1 MTILL
6 DPINRKPIYDRSPF
20 LIRDMIWLSGS
31 EGPHCVRDGRQG
43 DNQPTVND
51 NRIAMDKERKT
62 RATDPFILSRT
73 NPPGT
78 SSSYQS
84 TTLFGHFPS
93 NQSTNGFPT
102 RGITS
107 DGCPIFECRLF
118 PSALFKPVIKEPKRN
133 CISRATG
140 QNISSRAP
148 NDQTPTMKNSLN
160 FGWGS
165 QSRRGRVFHSPLARS
180 FESRDEMERNHGHE
194 HQWWA
199 EIMGFRQRLIACL
212 LSVGFFY
219 HCFSLSSPS
228 RVSLSIPPLRH
239 E

>member
-6 DPINRKPIYDRSPF
+6 DPINRKPIYERSPF

-118 PSALFKPVIKEPKRN
+118 SSALFSP
-133 CISRATG
+133 
-140 QNISSRAP
+140 SSRSQKEIAFRELPAKIFRLAP
-148 NDQTPTMKNSLN
+148 QMIKPQQWKTHWISAGAVNQGAEEFFTPPSHDLLNPEMKWSGITATSINDGP
-160 FGWGS
+160 
-165 QSRRGRVFHSPLARS
+165 R
-180 FESRDEMERNHGHE
+180 
-194 HQWWA
+194 
-199 EIMGFRQRLIACL
+199 
-212 LSVGFFY
+212 
-219 HCFSLSSPS
+219 
-228 RVSLSIPPLRH
+228 
-239 E
+239 

>member
-6 DPINRKPIYDRSPF
+6 DPINRKPIYERSPF

-84 TTLFGHFPS
+84 TLFDHFPS

-118 PSALFKPVIKEPKRN
+118 SSALFSP
-133 CISRATG
+133 
-140 QNISSRAP
+140 SSRSQKEIAFRELPAKIFRLAP
-148 NDQTPTMKNSLN
+148 QMIKPQQWKTHLN
-160 FGWGS
+160 FGWGR

-194 HQWWA
+194 YQWWA

-212 LSVGFFY
+212 LSVEFFY